1 MMSKL
6 LLRGLLAG
14 LLAGMAAMVFAYVF
28 GEPTVA
34 SAIELE
40 GAHAA
45 HEEPE
50 VVSREVQSTAGLATG
65 VLVYGVAFG
74 GLFAMAFAFA
84 YGRLGRLDARAT
96 AAVLAAGGFVA
107 VFVVPFLKYPGNP
120 PAVGNP
126 DTIEER
132 TAYYVLMVLASV
144 VLAITA
150 VSVGRRLVPRL
161 GGWNAGIVGFAGYV
175 VAIGLVQL
183 ALPTINDVSDEFPA
197 AVLWE
202 FRLASVG
209 TQLVMWAVLGVLFGA
224 LAHRQLRSPA
234 GIDLRA
240 T

>member
-14 LLAGMAAMVFAYVF
+14 LLAGAAALVYAYVY
-28 GEPTVA
+28 GEPAVD
-34 SAIELE
+34 SAIDFE

-45 HEEPE
+45 HEAEE
-50 VVSREVQSTAGLATG
+50 AAVVSREVQSTAGLATG

-96 AAVLAAGGFVA
+96 AAVLAVTGYLA

-144 VLAITA
+144 VSAIAAGYLGHRLA
-150 VSVGRRLVPRL
+150 PRL
-161 GGWNAGIVGFAGYV
+161 GGWNAGLVAFAGYV
-175 VAIGLVQL
+175 VAIALVQL
-183 ALPTINDVSDEFPA
+183 ALPTINDVSGEFPA
-197 AVLWE
+197 ALLWK
-202 FRLASVG
+202 FRIVSLG
-209 TQLVMWAVLGVLFGA
+209 TQLVLWAVLGVLFGA
-224 LAHRQLRSPA
+224 LTHRLMRPRTAPVS
-234 GIDLRA
+234 
-240 T
+240 